1 VAPSRDLV
9 RRAGRSRLRRKKGI
23 IERLY
28 TDPPPGS
35 VVVCLD
41 EMGPESA
48 KSFPGQRLV
57 HAGPK
62 RANLATGPQPEAVA
76 AAPGPGV
83 EPPVTGP
90 PADLSGDTAAPEPRV
105 EPPPPPAE
113 RAKQEIDYGRR
124 GKGYIFGAFR
134 PATGE
139 ALTHP
144 YPSRSTANWADF
156 LGRVE
161 AWLPSEVERVYA
173 IVDNLNAHRAVDVLL
188 FALAF
193 ARWEF
198 VFQPKYA
205 AYLNLIEPWWKVLRA
220 LALKGR
226 RFESWEEVC
235 RAVEEATAYW
245 NKHRHPFIWGRR
257 RRHRPR
263 RRPGIAS
270 VPGVRGLTG

>member
-1 VAPSRDLV
+1 VAPSGDLV

-23 IERLY
+23 IETLY
-28 TDPPPGS
+28 TTPPEGS

-41 EMGPESA
+41 EMGPEAA
-48 KSFPGQRLV
+48 KSFPGQQLV
-57 HAGPK
+57 SA
-62 RANLATGPQPEAVA
+62 
-76 AAPGPGV
+76 
-83 EPPVTGP
+83 
-90 PADLSGDTAAPEPRV
+90 EPRAGADG
-105 EPPPPPAE
+105 PAHPAG

-144 YPSRSTANWADF
+144 YPRRSAANWADF
-156 LGRVE
+156 LARVE
-161 AWLPSEVERVYA
+161 AWVPAEVERIYA
-173 IVDNLNAHRAVDVLL
+173 IMDNLQAHRAVDVLL

-205 AYLNLIEPWWKVLRA
+205 AYLNLIEPWWKVLRS

-226 RFESWEEVC
+226 RFASWEEVC

-263 RRPGIAS
+263 RRPGIAA
-270 VPGVRGLTG
+270 VPGVRRLAG

>member
-9 RRAGRSRLRRKKGI
+9 RRAGRSRLRRKKGV

-28 TDPPPGS
+28 TAPPEGS

-48 KSFPGQRLV
+48 KSFPGQQLV
-57 HAGPK
+57 GA
-62 RANLATGPQPEAVA
+62 E
-76 AAPGPGV
+76 PGTDAEGR
-83 EPPVTGP
+83 
-90 PADLSGDTAAPEPRV
+90 DR
-105 EPPPPPAE
+105 PAE
-113 RAKQEIDYGRR
+113 RAEQEIDYGRR
-124 GKGYIFGAFR
+124 GKGYIVGAFR

-144 YPSRSTANWADF
+144 YPSRSAANWADF

-161 AWLPSEVERVYA
+161 AWIPAEVERVDA
-173 IVDNLNAHRAVDVLL
+173 IVDNLNAHRAVDILL

-198 VFQPKYA
+198 IFQPKYA
-205 AYLNLIEPWWKVLRA
+205 ADLNLIEPWWKVLRS

-245 NKHRHPFIWGRR
+245 NKHRHPFVWGRR

-263 RRPGIAS
+263 RRPGIAA
-270 VPGVRGLTG
+270 VPGIRGLAG

>member
-1 VAPSRDLV
+1 
-9 RRAGRSRLRRKKGI
+9 
-23 IERLY
+23 
-28 TDPPPGS
+28 
-35 VVVCLD
+35 
-41 EMGPESA
+41 MGPESA
-48 KSFPGQRLV
+48 KSFPGQQLV
-57 HAGPK
+57 HAGPMREITPTEPRSETVTTELK
-62 RANLATGPQPEAVA
+62 PRVELPVTGPQPDGLNREVA
-76 AAPGPGV
+76 TEPEPGV
-83 EPPVTGP
+83 QIPT
-90 PADLSGDTAAPEPRV
+90 PR
-105 EPPPPPAE
+105 AE

-144 YPSRSTANWADF
+144 YPSRSAANWADF

-161 AWLPSEVERVYA
+161 AWIPAEVERVYA
-173 IVDNLNAHRAVDVLL
+173 IVDNLQAHRAVDVLL

-198 VFQPKYA
+198 IFQPKYA
-205 AYLNLIEPWWKVLRA
+205 AYLNLIEPWWKVLRS

-245 NKHRHPFIWGRR
+245 NQHRHPFVWGRR

>member
-9 RRAGRSRLRRKKGI
+9 RRAGRSRLRRKQGV
-23 IERLY
+23 IEALY
-28 TDPPPGS
+28 TAPPEGS

-48 KSFPGQRLV
+48 QSFPGQQPV
-57 HAGPK
+57 HAEPRPGAEGQVQPAG
-62 RANLATGPQPEAVA
+62 RAN
-76 AAPGPGV
+76 
-83 EPPVTGP
+83 
-90 PADLSGDTAAPEPRV
+90 
-105 EPPPPPAE
+105 
-113 RAKQEIDYGRR
+113 QEIDSGRR
-124 GKGYIFGAFR
+124 GKGSIFGAFR

-144 YPSRSTANWADF
+144 YPSRSAANWADF

-161 AWLPSEVERVYA
+161 AWIPAEVERVYA
-173 IVDNLNAHRAVDVLL
+173 IVDNLQAHRALDVLL

-198 VFQPKYA
+198 VFQPRYA
-205 AYLNLIEPWWKVLRA
+205 AYLNLIEPWWKVLKS

-226 RFESWEEVC
+226 RFETWEEVC
-235 RAVEEATAYW
+235 RAVAEAPAYW
-245 NKHRHPFIWGRR
+245 NKHRHPFVWGRR

-263 RRPGIAS
+263 RRPGIAA
-270 VPGVRGLTG
+270 VPGIRGLAG

>member
-9 RRAGRSRLRRKKGI
+9 RRAGRSRVRRKKGV
-23 IERLY
+23 IEALY
-28 TDPPPGS
+28 TAPPQGS

-41 EMGPESA
+41 ELGPQSA
-48 KSFPGQRLV
+48 KSFPGQQPV
-57 HAGPK
+57 HA
-62 RANLATGPQPEAVA
+62 
-76 AAPGPGV
+76 
-83 EPPVTGP
+83 
-90 PADLSGDTAAPEPRV
+90 EPRPDAEGQV
-105 EPPPPPAE
+105 QPAE

-144 YPSRSTANWADF
+144 YPSRSAANLADF

-161 AWLPSEVERVYA
+161 AWIPAEVERVYA
-173 IVDNLNAHRAVDVLL
+173 IVDNLQAHRAVDVLL

-193 ARWEF
+193 ARREF

-205 AYLNLIEPWWKVLRA
+205 AYLNLIEPWWKVLKS

-226 RFESWEEVC
+226 RFETWEEVC
-235 RAVEEATAYW
+235 RAVEEATEYW
-245 NKHRHPFIWGRR
+245 NKHRHPFVWGRR

-263 RRPGIAS
+263 HRPGIAA
-270 VPGVRGLTG
+270 VPGIRGLAG